1 MNKTKRRFTQEIY
14 EDFMKNAHPYEARKT
29 IVDTGRER
37 RNLKY
42 EPTDLDFT
50 IRDGNTE
57 YEVVGWFDPD
67 AEETVMQ
74 KVIRRLM
81 GRT

>member
-1 MNKTKRRFTQEIY
+1 MSSTKRHFTPEAV
-14 EDFMKNAHPYEARKT
+14 EEFMKNAPPREEQKP
-29 IVDTGRER
+29 IIDTGREKR
-37 RNLKY
+37 HLEYK
-42 EPTDLDFT
+42 PSDLDFT
-50 IRDGNTE
+50 MKYGNTE

-81 GRT
+81 GKV